1 MTLTWYGHSCFK
13 IVGNAGQITI
23 ITDPFDKSAGLTPP
37 RGNADIITVS
47 HNHFDHNN
55 VKAINGDPFVV
66 DGPGE
71 YEIKGVKIVGCQSF
85 HDDKQGKERGTNTI
99 YLLEVDKIRLCHL
112 GDFGQDSLTD
122 SQLEAI
128 GETDILLAPVGGE
141 TTIDA
146 EKAVKIAEKI
156 EPFIIIPMHFH
167 LPNLKFKLA
176 KVDDFLKEMGIEKKA
191 AVDKL
196 TLKKKDLSGE
206 KMKVVLMKL

>member
-13 IVGNAGQITI
+13 IVGNGGQITI
-23 ITDPFDKSAGLTPP
+23 FTDPFDKSVGLTPP
-37 RGNADIITVS
+37 RGNADIVTVS

-55 VKAINGDPFVV
+55 IKAISGNPFVV

-71 YEIKGVKIVGCQSF
+71 YEIKGVKIAGCQSF
-85 HDDKQGKERGTNTI
+85 HDNKQGKEKGTNAI
-99 YLLEVDKIRLCHL
+99 YLIEVDKIRLCHL

-122 SQLEAI
+122 SQLETI
-128 GETDILLAPVGGE
+128 GEVDILLTPVGGE

-156 EPFIIIPMHFH
+156 EPSVIIPMHFY
-167 LPNLKFKLA
+167 LPDLKFKLA
-176 KVDDFLKEMGIEKKA
+176 KVDDFLKEMGIEKKI

-206 KMKVVLMKL
+206 KMKVILMKL